1 MTTKY
6 TPIDVYKFAKD
17 GNVDGNIDEFIIALN
32 QGDNSTNLYRDGN
45 NSTALHEA
53 SFHGHIR
60 CVEILLNI
68 GIDINNKDYEGNTAL
83 HLATCKGFTNIVEIL
98 FSRGIDINSKN
109 IHGNTAL
116 HLAASYSYI
125 KIVEMLLD
133 KDIDINSKNN
143 EDNTA
148 LHLATDSDIVK
159 MLLDKDIDIN
169 SKNNDG
175 EIALHLATDGNIVK
189 MLLDKDIDINSK
201 NNDGEI
207 ALHLVARSNHIKVV
221 EILLDSGIDINN
233 SNSNGFTALHI
244 AAKKGNS
251 NVVEILL
258 ARGIDINSKTN
269 VVHYT
274 ALHLAT
280 LKGHSNIVEMLL
292 NRDINVNS
300 KTNDDRTALHWAA
313 NGGYKNC
320 VEMLLNR
327 VDIQINDDI
336 NEYALDL
343 RQTNGNTIEIIDCR
357 YMIFDELEHRR
368 KRALFNSF
376 INHHIEY
383 QPYINNI
390 YTLCYP
396 TGSIQ
401 VAKPPVGWIRA
412 KAIRDKYYLDEIFF
426 YLHMHIANC
435 YANKRQG
442 AVITSSMS
450 DSIDYFA
457 SNSDKTSTLMII
469 LTDRLSVY
477 LKPKRKLK
485 NSMISEYRKS
495 LSYRR
500 YSIDS
505 FLTAYRST

>member
-6 TPIDVYKFAKD
+6 TPIDVY
-17 GNVDGNIDEFIIALN
+17 N
-32 QGDNSTNLYRDGN
+32 
-45 NSTALHEA
+45 
-53 SFHGHIR
+53 
-60 CVEILLNI
+60 
-68 GIDINNKDYEGNTAL
+68 
-83 HLATCKGFTNIVEIL
+83 
-98 FSRGIDINSKN
+98 
-109 IHGNTAL
+109 
-116 HLAASYSYI
+116 LAASYSYI

-133 KDIDINSKNN
+133 KDIDINIKNN

-175 EIALHLATDGNIVK
+175 AIALHLATDSNIVK

-207 ALHLVARSNHIKVV
+207 ALHLVARSNHINIV
-221 EILLDSGIDINN
+221 EILLDRGININ
-233 SNSNGFTALHI
+233 NSNGFTALHI

-269 VVHYT
+269 VVYYT
-274 ALHLAT
+274 ALHLAA

-292 NRDINVNS
+292 NRDININS

-313 NGGYKNC
+313 NGGFKNC

-327 VDIQINDDI
+327 ADIQINDDI
-336 NEYALDL
+336 SEYALDL

-357 YMIFDELEHRR
+357 SIIFAEVEHRR
-368 KRALFNSF
+368 KRALFDSF

-383 QPYINNI
+383 QPYINSI

-396 TGSIQ
+396 TGNIQ

-412 KAIRDKYYLDEIFF
+412 EAIRDKYYFDEILF
-426 YLHMHIANC
+426 YLHMHIANVVLRSVKKC
-435 YANKRQG
+435 NDTDTDT
-442 AVITSSMS
+442 VLNTSVCS
-450 DSIDYFA
+450 DHFA
-457 SNSDKTSTLMII
+457 SSSNKTFTLMKV
-469 LTDRLSVY
+469 LADRLKEY
-477 LKPKRKLK
+477 LKPKKIELCYSLKCSKEGTKKCSRCHTVYYCSLECQKSHWKRHKLVC
-485 NSMISEYRKS
+485 KS
-495 LSYRR
+495 S
-500 YSIDS
+500 
-505 FLTAYRST
+505 